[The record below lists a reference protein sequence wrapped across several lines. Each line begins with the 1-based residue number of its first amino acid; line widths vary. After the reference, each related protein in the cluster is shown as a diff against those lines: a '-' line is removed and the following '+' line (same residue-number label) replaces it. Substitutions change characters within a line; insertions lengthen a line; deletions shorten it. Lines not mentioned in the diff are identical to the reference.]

1 VRSWWP
7 PLQGVAVLEL
17 LELFEMDRVVEIDY
31 EDLVATQQPGS
42 V

>member
-1 VRSWWP
+1 VGGP

-31 EDLVATQQPGS
+31 EDLSLRSSQGAW
-42 V
+42 